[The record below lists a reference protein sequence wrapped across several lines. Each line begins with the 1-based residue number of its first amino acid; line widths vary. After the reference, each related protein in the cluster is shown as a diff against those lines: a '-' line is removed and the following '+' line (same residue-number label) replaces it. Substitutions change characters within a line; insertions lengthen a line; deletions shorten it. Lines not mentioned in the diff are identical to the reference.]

1 MRVTVLRG
9 GPSSEREIS
18 LIGGAAVAKGLRDA
32 GHDVFESDVAPDD
45 LSSLDRP
52 CEVVFPVLH
61 GAFGEDGELQA
72 ILETR
77 GLRYVG
83 SDAASSRVAID
94 KLETKRKWIAA
105 GIPTPAFHLAGHDD
119 ATLGPV
125 GAPCVVKSRRSGSS
139 VGVHVCLDRA
149 TAEQR
154 VGELV
159 GTEDVA
165 LVEQFI
171 RGTEITVGVLFDQP
185 LPPIRIVYEQ
195 GFFDFNQKYGTNG
208 AKHSFETGLSDAL
221 VARIQAT
228 VLKAHQTIGCRDLS
242 RTDVMIDAD
251 GKFYLL
257 EINTLPGF
265 TPRSLLPEA
274 AAKAGFDFET
284 LVDRL
289 VTTAAARVNPLSL
302 VPGGEGGVRE

>member
-32 GHDVFESDVAPDD
+32 GHDVFESDVGPD
-45 LSSLDRP
+45 LLAGLDHP
-52 CEVVFPVLH
+52 CDVIFPVLH

-72 ILETR
+72 ILEAR
-77 GLRYVG
+77 GIPYVG
-83 SDAASSRVAID
+83 SDAASSRIAID

-119 ATLGPV
+119 ATLGSV
-125 GAPCVVKSRRSGSS
+125 GAPCVVKSLRSGSS
-139 VGVHVCLDRA
+139 VGVHVCLKRDE
-149 TAEQR
+149 AEQR

-171 RGTEITVGVLFDQP
+171 RGTEITVGVLFDQA

-208 AKHSFETGLSDAL
+208 AKHSFETGVSDDL
-221 VARIQAT
+221 IREIQAT
-228 VLKAHQTIGCRDLS
+228 VLQAHQTIGCRDLS

-251 GKFYLL
+251 GKYYLL

-274 AAKAGFDFET
+274 AGKAGFDFVT
-284 LVDRL
+284 LVDTL
-289 VTTAAARVNPLSL
+289 AKTAAGR
-302 VPGGEGGVRE
+302 R

>member
-45 LSSLDRP
+45 LAGLDRP
-52 CEVVFPVLH
+52 CDVVFPVLH
-61 GAFGEDGELQA
+61 GAFGEDGELQS
-72 ILETR
+72 ILESR
-77 GLRYVG
+77 GIKYVG

-105 GIPTPAFHLAGHDD
+105 GIPTPRFHVAGHDD
-119 ATLGPV
+119 ATLGDV
-125 GAPCVVKSRRSGSS
+125 GAPCVVKSLRSGSS
-139 VGVHVCLDRA
+139 VGVHVCMRRDE
-149 TAEQR
+149 AEQR

-159 GTEDVA
+159 ATEDTA

-171 RGTEITVGVLFDQP
+171 KGTEITVGVLFDRP
-185 LPPIRIVYEQ
+185 LDPIRIVYEQ
-195 GFFDFNQKYGTNG
+195 GFFDFNNKYGTNG

-221 VARIQAT
+221 VREIQQT
-228 VLKAHQTIGCRDLS
+228 VLKAHQVIGCRDLS

-251 GKFYLL
+251 GKYYLL

-274 AAKAGFDFET
+274 AGKAGFDFVT
-284 LVDRL
+284 LVDKL
-289 VTTAAARVNPLSL
+289 AKAAASR
-302 VPGGEGGVRE
+302 

>member
-9 GPSSEREIS
+9 GPGSEREIS
-18 LIGGAAVAKGLRDA
+18 LIGGAAVAAGLREA
-32 GHDVFESDVAPDD
+32 GHDVFESDVLPAD
-45 LSSLDRP
+45 LSGLDRP
-52 CEVVFPVLH
+52 CDVVFPVLH

-72 ILETR
+72 ILESR

-83 SDAASSRVAID
+83 SDSASSRVAID
-94 KLETKRKWIAA
+94 KLETKRRWIAA
-105 GIPTPAFHLAGHDD
+105 GIPTPRFHVATHDD
-119 ATLGPV
+119 CTLGDV
-125 GAPCVVKSRRSGSS
+125 GAPCVVKSLRSGSS
-139 VGVHVCLDRA
+139 VGVYVCLTRA
-149 TAEQR
+149 DAERR

-159 GTEDVA
+159 GSEDAA

-171 RGTEITVGVLFDQP
+171 RGAEITVGVLFDRP

-195 GFFDFNQKYGTNG
+195 GFFDFDQKYGTNG
-208 AKHSFETGLSDAL
+208 AKHSFDTNLSDAL
-221 VARIQAT
+221 VGEIQST
-228 VLKAHQTIGCRDLS
+228 VLRAHQTIGCRDLS

-251 GKFYLL
+251 GEFYLL

-274 AAKAGFDFET
+274 AAKAGFGFAD

-289 VTTAAARVNPLSL
+289 VKTAAAR
-302 VPGGEGGVRE
+302 